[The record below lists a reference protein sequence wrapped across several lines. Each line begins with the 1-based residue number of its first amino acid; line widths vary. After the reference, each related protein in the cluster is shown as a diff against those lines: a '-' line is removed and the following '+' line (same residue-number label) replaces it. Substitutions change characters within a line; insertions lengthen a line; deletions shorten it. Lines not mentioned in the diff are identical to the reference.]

1 MMEGERQKLL
11 HMADALEKR
20 VIGQDEA
27 VKRVTETILRSRAG
41 LSDPNRPYGS
51 FLFLGPTGVGKTE
64 LTKALAEFLF
74 DTDEAMIRI
83 DMSEFMEK
91 HAVSKLIGAP
101 PGYVGFEDGGM
112 LCERV
117 RRRPYCVVLFD
128 EIEKAHPDV
137 CNLLLQIMED
147 GILTD
152 SCGRTTS
159 FRHALLIMTSNL
171 GGEAL
176 RTGEQLGFL
185 PDSGKGGNAA
195 ATDALKR
202 HFSPEFLGRLDGV
215 LWFQKLSE
223 ESLSQIAERMLQELQ
238 QRLSHMEIAME
249 YTPDAVRLL
258 ANAPKIRQYGARPM
272 KQYLATMVENP
283 IADKMLHN
291 ALQAGDEICLTAKEQ
306 QFVVL
311 DKVLR
316 A

>member
-1 MMEGERQKLL
+1 M
-11 HMADALEKR
+11 
-20 VIGQDEA
+20 
-27 VKRVTETILRSRAG
+27 
-41 LSDPNRPYGS
+41 
-51 FLFLGPTGVGKTE
+51 
-64 LTKALAEFLF
+64 
-74 DTDEAMIRI
+74 
-83 DMSEFMEK
+83 
-91 HAVSKLIGAP
+91 
-101 PGYVGFEDGGM
+101 
-112 LCERV
+112 
-117 RRRPYCVVLFD
+117 
-128 EIEKAHPDV
+128 

>member
-1 MMEGERQKLL
+1 M
-11 HMADALEKR
+11 
-20 VIGQDEA
+20 
-27 VKRVTETILRSRAG
+27 
-41 LSDPNRPYGS
+41 
-51 FLFLGPTGVGKTE
+51 
-64 LTKALAEFLF
+64 
-74 DTDEAMIRI
+74 
-83 DMSEFMEK
+83 
-91 HAVSKLIGAP
+91 
-101 PGYVGFEDGGM
+101 
-112 LCERV
+112 
-117 RRRPYCVVLFD
+117 
-128 EIEKAHPDV
+128 
-137 CNLLLQIMED
+137 
-147 GILTD
+147 
-152 SCGRTTS
+152 
-159 FRHALLIMTSNL
+159 
-171 GGEAL
+171 
-176 RTGEQLGFL
+176 
-185 PDSGKGGNAA
+185 
-195 ATDALKR
+195 
-202 HFSPEFLGRLDGV
+202 